1 MKIKYTFKRKEILR
15 RLDILLSNVKLSGQ
29 TYLVASKLKDDLM
42 ALLPQ
47 ELSTKTKKIKQMKYT
62 PHNIQ
67 STNKINN
74 PEPICSACGETWAI
88 GHICWAYIKPNPTEQ
103 HLIEP
108 LYYQYFSEE
117 HQPTLNAL
125 FNDKINELA
134 EALNKLRR
142 GEKC

>member
-108 LYYQYFSEE
+108 LKPCVDSRKE
-117 HQPTLNAL
+117 L
-125 FNDKINELA
+125 FDKINELV

-142 GEKC
+142 EI